1 MHGLSQREDNILLR
15 DHSRIAQKKHGESE
29 MEERQRADDGVCRD
43 DGHFYRY
50 KKRTG
55 RCEEKGNE
63 VAVDSFADAVIRVY
77 VGAEE
82 SWNSAIAAKP
92 PSIIGIVSD

>member
-1 MHGLSQREDNILLR
+1 MHGLSQREDNILLC
-15 DHSRIAQKKHGESE
+15 DHSRIAQKKHGEGE

-50 KKRTG
+50 KNRTE

-63 VAVDSFADAVIRVY
+63 VAVESVAMQQFASTWARRR
-77 VGAEE
+77 A
-82 SWNSAIAAKP
+82 
-92 PSIIGIVSD
+92 